1 MSDLRDGRVSLAD
14 VKGLAACGGFSYGD
28 VLGAGE
34 GWAKGVLFNSV
45 LADEFERFFQRGD
58 TFALGVCN
66 GCQMLSALSPLI
78 PGTDHWP
85 RFGRNLS
92 EQYEAR
98 LVQVQVQASA
108 SILMQGMTG
117 SRLPIVV
124 AHGEG
129 RAVFEGQDDAIAED
143 LGLVSLK
150 YVDNKGSVAETFPAN
165 PNGSTMGITG
175 LCNRDGRFNI
185 MMPHPE
191 RVFRSVQMSWAPGE
205 WPEDSGW
212 MRLFRNARVW
222 LD

>member
-1 MSDLRDGRVSLAD
+1 M
-14 VKGLAACGGFSYGD
+14 
-28 VLGAGE
+28 GE
-34 GWAKGVLFNSV
+34 GVLFNQALS
-45 LADEFERFFQRGD
+45 EQFETFFHRDD

-66 GCQMLSALSPLI
+66 GCQMMSALAPLI
-78 PGTDHWP
+78 PGTEHWP
-85 RFGRNLS
+85 RFGQNLS

-98 LVQVQVQASA
+98 LVQVQVQSSA
-108 SILMQGMTG
+108 SILMQGMEG

-129 RAVFEGQDDAIAED
+129 RAVFADGDAAVADAE
-143 LGLVSLK
+143 GLVSLK
-150 YVDNKGSVAETFPAN
+150 YVDNDGVVADKFPAN
-165 PNGSTMGITG
+165 PNGSPHGITG

-191 RVFRSVQMSWAPGE
+191 RVFRSVQMSWAPKE
-205 WPEDSGW
+205 WHW